1 MDTSWLPERSPD
13 PLWHLVQSERIKT
26 FNDANERKHV
36 KFECWPVMF
45 QGDEG
50 QHCNWVVIVIKNP
63 QEAHPDVSIHCHIRL
78 DEDEW
83 WHAKKMTNLWPTINL
98 RGKEHDRYA
107 TYQVQVP
114 LKWMNKNQSMFKPVQ
129 TMNAAASESGRPM
142 LGEPANLWAN
152 LRLSMKSTS
161 ELSRLAKAKRVPDAA
176 WKFEDARKYY
186 DIFQYGTRKE
196 FEFEQDEV
204 LKFNSNSIYRS
215 WLISS
220 HFSDDQHQ
228 DFVVL
233 IKSPE
238 KPECFPK
245 VGDPCKLIFAR
256 EQPRYSSEKADKG
269 QEFDEH
275 SLKKQKARFQKAFR
289 IENPTKLFELG
300 WGDFSTFRISVD
312 TAHEDDPLSSTL
324 KDFTS
329 LVDLKDIER
338 QQTRGCSPSITP
350 RDDTSFWAHV
360 CADLSDTT
368 MNVELAA
375 LEAAASA
382 DPHGRVA
389 QAFSYLRDFKDP
401 VSHFNLFEALPHM
414 RDPDDTKGEL
424 PDSFKALY
432 RDLDE
437 DQKAV
442 YANLL
447 SKLPARVGI
456 IPGGSGTGKTQ
467 LMMAISALALARDR
481 RSDAFGAK
489 SGGPVLFVME
499 ANRLVNDA
507 ATRIWQLFKQLGRDD
522 LVIVRGYNLNYE
534 NAYGTQGF
542 LKADDDD
549 QSPGSVFERL
559 FPAQRAD
566 HIPQLRER
574 RKVKGE
580 CLAPT
585 IRDFL
590 RWFLRSRASEF
601 PTLTKWVNGEED
613 RRENSNFDSVIKRE
627 WDRLLRRALPHIDIM
642 VTTVNGA
649 AKVAPAA
656 GNAFQPKLVIFDEA
670 ARARELSTLVL
681 ISCFPSAEAWLFT
694 GTCELSR
701 PYVGSYG
708 KKKLWNPCKE
718 QLRTPMMERAQQVI
732 PNMQWL
738 SLNHRTYGNLQ
749 DLPSN
754 LFWDGKIK
762 SAIPECDRF
771 PAATRHLL
779 QYLQRFA
786 TGQELTV
793 PRLLVHTEQIIK
805 INPNAIS
812 KYNENHVKW
821 VVHRL
826 IRDLAQDTDFRS
838 AEGEGPGSITVVTPY
853 RAQLTD
859 YNQEIKDLLD
869 DLDKSYRG
877 TGKHGRT
884 LHRDMR
890 IEARSTDTVQSHSS
904 DVLVFDLTHFLVTP
918 HLDDVN
924 RLCVSLTRARQAEII
939 IMHRG
944 MLESDRWGGSLVE
957 SLYHHCDRHGQVVN
971 VNMRDDSPVENI
983 YTVHKV
989 DSSQPRT
996 QSAVPRQLPDLPP
1009 SLDGPQDQEQSEASH
1024 RFPASESQPLEATHN
1039 GDGENMFQSSEA
1051 FGFEMVRK
1059 AMELG
1064 LSLSSD
1070 IPKGE

>member
-1 MDTSWLPERSPD
+1 MDTSWLPERSPET
-13 PLWHLVQSERIKT
+13 LWNLVQYETIKS
-26 FNDANERKHV
+26 FNEANEKKHV
-36 KFECWPVMF
+36 NFECWPVKC
-45 QGDEG
+45 QGELEEG
-50 QHCNWVVIVIKNP
+50 QHCNWVMIVIKNP

-78 DEDEW
+78 AEEEW
-83 WHAKKMTNLWPTINL
+83 WQATKMTNLWPTVTL
-98 RGKEHDRYA
+98 RGNEHDRYA

-114 LKWMNKNQSMFKPVQ
+114 LKWMNENQSMLKSVQ

-142 LGEPANLWAN
+142 LREPAKLWAN
-152 LRLSMKSTS
+152 LRLSMKSTP
-161 ELSRLAKAKRVPDAA
+161 ELSRLVKFKRVPDAA
-176 WKFEDARKYY
+176 WKFEDARKYH

-196 FEFEQDEV
+196 FEFEEDEV
-204 LKFNSNSIYRS
+204 REFNSKSIHKS

-220 HFSDDQHQ
+220 HCSDDQHQ
-228 DFVVL
+228 HMVVL

-238 KPECFPK
+238 KHACFPK

-256 EQPRYSSEKADKG
+256 VLPKYSSEKSDKG
-269 QEFDEH
+269 REFDEH
-275 SLKKQKARFQKAFR
+275 SLKKRKARFHKAFR
-289 IENPTKLFELG
+289 IDNPTKLFKLD

-324 KDFTS
+324 KGFTS
-329 LVDLKDIER
+329 LVDLKDIEQ
-338 QQTRGCSPSITP
+338 QQTRGSSPSITP
-350 RDDTSFWAHV
+350 RDDTSFWTHV

-375 LEAAASA
+375 LEAAVSA

-389 QAFSYLRDFKDP
+389 QAFSYLREFKDP

-414 RDPDDTKGEL
+414 KDPDDAKGEL
-424 PDSFKALY
+424 PESFKALY

-467 LMMAISALALARDR
+467 LMMVICALALARDR
-481 RSDAFGAK
+481 RSGAFGAK

-542 LKADDDD
+542 LKADGDY
-549 QSPGSVFERL
+549 QSPESLFEQC
-559 FPAQRAD
+559 FPPRRAD
-566 HIPQLRER
+566 HIPQVREGR
-574 RKVKGE
+574 KGE
-580 CLAPT
+580 CLVDT
-585 IRDFL
+585 IRDFI
-590 RWFLRSRASEF
+590 RKFFLSRTDEF
-601 PTLTKWVNGEED
+601 PALTRWVTDGREEAGLK
-613 RRENSNFDSVIKRE
+613 SE
-627 WDRLLRRALPHIDIM
+627 WDILLQRALPHIDIM

-718 QLRTPMMERAQQVI
+718 QLRTPMMERAQYAI
-732 PNMQWL
+732 PDMQWL
-738 SLNHRTYGNLQ
+738 SLNHQAYGNLQ

-762 SAIPECDRF
+762 SAIPQYDRF

-786 TGQELTV
+786 TGEELTV

-805 INPNAIS
+805 TNPNAIS
-812 KYNENHVKW
+812 KYNENHVQW
-821 VVHRL
+821 VVQRL
-826 IRDLAQDTDFRS
+826 IRDLAQDPHFLSSDS
-838 AEGEGPGSITVVTPY
+838 KEPGSITVLSPY
-853 RAQLTD
+853 RTQLTD
-859 YNQEIKDLLD
+859 YNQAIKALLE
-869 DLDKSYRG
+869 DLDKAYQGAS
-877 TGKHGRT
+877 KHGRR

-890 IEARSTDTVQSHSS
+890 IEARSTDTVQSHSC
-904 DVLVFDLTHFLVTP
+904 DLLIFDLTHFLVTP

-924 RLCVSLTRARQAEII
+924 RLCVSLTRARQAEVI

-944 MLESDRWGGSLVE
+944 MLDSDNWGGSLVE
-957 SLYHHCDRHGQVVN
+957 SLYHHCHRHGQVVN
-971 VNMRDDSPVENI
+971 VNMRDDSPVENN
-983 YTVHKV
+983 YTLHQG
-989 DSSQPRT
+989 DSSQSRT
-996 QSAVPRQLPDLPP
+996 QSSVPRQLPGLPP
-1009 SLDGPQDQEQSEASH
+1009 SLDVPQDREQGEDARAVHGSD
-1024 RFPASESQPLEATHN
+1024 SQPPEDIRDDDD
-1039 GDGENMFQSSEA
+1039 DGKVFRSGET

-1064 LSLSSD
+1064 LGL
-1070 IPKGE
+1070 